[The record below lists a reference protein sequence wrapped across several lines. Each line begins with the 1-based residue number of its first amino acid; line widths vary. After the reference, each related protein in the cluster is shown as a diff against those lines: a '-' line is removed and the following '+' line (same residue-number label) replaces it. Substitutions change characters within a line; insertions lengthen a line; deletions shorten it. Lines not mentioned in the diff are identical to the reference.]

1 MKEILVK
8 LTIGFILLILTA
20 IGMFKC
26 SSKESE
32 KVDKLLDNG
41 IIFSGIV
48 IDTNVSSNG
57 TFGIIRIKIDSSNV
71 KEYSQLSDNYL
82 FPYRIKDSIAEVYC
96 YVPLHQ
102 GITLGITRLKLE
114 SNMRFIELFIND
126 KKTIESNL
134 FINTSERNLKY
145 VKKHTIFKDK

>member
-32 KVDKLLDNG
+32 KVDKLLNNG
-41 IIFSGIV
+41 IIFYGTIIYTNASYNHSYGIV
-48 IDTNVSSNG
+48 
-57 TFGIIRIKIDSSNV
+57 RIKIDSSNV

-82 FPYRIKDSIAEVYC
+82 FPYRIKDSIAEIYCTVPSYDEIEYGKTKVYINSD
-96 YVPLHQ
+96 L
-102 GITLGITRLKLE
+102 RKL
-114 SNMRFIELFIND
+114 SFDTGKLQFNSSLY
-126 KKTIESNL
+126 
-134 FINTSERNLKY
+134 INTDDTNLMY
-145 VKKHTIFKDK
+145 VKKHTIFKD

>member
-8 LTIGFILLILTA
+8 LSIGFILLILTA
-20 IGMFKC
+20 IGLFKC

-32 KVDKLLDNG
+32 KVDKLLNNG

-57 TFGIIRIKIDSSNV
+57 TFGIIRVKIDSSNV

-82 FPYRIKDSIAEVYC
+82 FPYRIKDSIAEIYCTVPSYDEIEYGKTKVYINSD
-96 YVPLHQ
+96 L
-102 GITLGITRLKLE
+102 RKL
-114 SNMRFIELFIND
+114 SFDTGKLQFNSSLY
-126 KKTIESNL
+126 
-134 FINTSERNLKY
+134 INTDDTNLMY
-145 VKKHTIFKDK
+145 VKKHTIFKD

>member
-32 KVDKLLDNG
+32 KVDKLLNNG
-41 IIFSGIV
+41 IIFYGTIIYTNASYNHSYGIV
-48 IDTNVSSNG
+48 
-57 TFGIIRIKIDSSNV
+57 RIKIDSSNV

-82 FPYRIKDSIAEVYC
+82 FPYRIKDSIAEIYCTVPSYDEIEYGKTKVYINSD
-96 YVPLHQ
+96 L
-102 GITLGITRLKLE
+102 RKL
-114 SNMRFIELFIND
+114 SFDTGKLQFNSSLY
-126 KKTIESNL
+126 
-134 FINTSERNLKY
+134 INTDDTNLMY
-145 VKKHTIFKDK
+145 VKKHTIFRD